1 MSRHFI
7 ALHPNIQ
14 RHHVPSAGECPDCL
28 QKLDGASG
36 HMGRA
41 PEPGDFSV
49 CAFCGCILRYED
61 GLALRRSS
69 DDELDELAP
78 EQRELLLR
86 YHKAFRLARN
96 EMAQLGGPQAL
107 VLKIPHT

>member
-7 ALHPNIQ
+7 ALNPNIQ

-28 QKLDGASG
+28 QRLDGASG

-41 PEPGDFSV
+41 PEPGDFSC
-49 CAFCGCILRYED
+49 CAYCGCILRYTEKLD
-61 GLALRRSS
+61 LRRCS
-69 DDELDELAP
+69 DDEFDELAP
-78 EQRELLLR
+78 EQRTLLLR

-96 EMAQLGGPQAL
+96 EMAKVDGPQAMM
-107 VLKIPHT
+107 LKIPHT